1 MRTALVSALVATTLM
16 LPPVAIADSLGTAG
30 KLVGLRD
37 VNAASDDYALIRGS
51 VWVDEGKGA
60 ITEYRWGGSVCPG
73 RNLSEDEI
81 ANLSRALNDS
91 QLRLIPIYQNG
102 QGNSVCLTHFLL
114 VSKRVVGDV
123 EPFPFGQ

>member
-1 MRTALVSALVATTLM
+1 MRAAIVSAFVATALM
-16 LPPVAIADSLGTAG
+16 LPPAAIADSLGTAG

-37 VNAASDDYALIRGS
+37 VNAVSDNYPLIRGS

-73 RNLSEDEI
+73 KDLSEEEI
-81 ANLSRALNDS
+81 ANLSRALNNS
-91 QLRLIPIYQNG
+91 KLRIIPIYKNG

-114 VSKRVVGDV
+114 VAKRIVGDV